1 MPDLFLT
8 KAVYDELGSN
18 VVSVIYEIYHQTMVY
33 NEADQKYNQLYCLV
47 QTDTF
52 PHTQK
57 IPLIEFADMDRDG
70 MTDMV
75 FYDETQSAIYTLYN
89 RKVANKASDD
99 SLCSKPSEVKN
110 LVGDSNRIFTSFA
123 SIE

>member
-1 MPDLFLT
+1 
-8 KAVYDELGSN
+8 
-18 VVSVIYEIYHQTMVY
+18 MVY

-52 PHTQK
+52 PHTNK

-99 SLCSKPSEVKN
+99 SLCSKPAEVKN
-110 LVGDSNRIFTSFA
+110 LVGDANRIFTSFA
-123 SIE
+123 SIEQGLD